1 MAVLCFSTYA
11 MQCPLT
17 SRVSEVIGY
26 FSLLLLLPS
35 QALVFR
41 SWLRAAQQ
49 MLVGL
54 PCLGF
59 TQLPT
64 LGLLSQCYTFHSSVS
79 HRPSLWLLGLS
90 LLMLPGPPSRPA
102 FGVPSICGVGPGAG
116 HRPCVAGT
124 RVLWPPSG
132 PPCLLPCSF
141 LRLSCVLVMTR

>member
-17 SRVSEVIGY
+17 SRVSEVIGC
-26 FSLLLLLPS
+26 FSLLLLLAS

-49 MLVGL
+49 MWVGL

-59 TQLPT
+59 TRLLT

-79 HRPSLWLLGLS
+79 HRPSLRLLGPS

-124 RVLWPPSG
+124 SVLWPPLARSVFC
-132 PPCLLPCSF
+132 PALFFVCLVCL
-141 LRLSCVLVMTR
+141 